1 MGGVERKIQ
10 FVATCKN
17 RKKLY
22 ICTIKKR
29 LTDKL
34 GEKTSLEIHF
44 APSEITKNCM
54 QYRKE
59 LWTLIVLLLFS
70 VKAVAQTTSSF
81 EQLPD
86 YPFVFISNDRNAEV
100 PAVSDSL
107 FNACARGIQFTVN
120 RTELRAGESF
130 IPLYRNEIVPI
141 LRQKGLVLRKIL
153 VRGAAS
159 PEGPYDNNC
168 RLGAGRTKRLVD
180 FVTSELGM
188 PFDPSS
194 VETSSIC
201 EDYEYLI
208 VLMRQAGDS
217 QAEVVQQI
225 WDECGGE
232 ERCCKEKLKR
242 HDGGRTWRRLLKVY
256 FPTLRQARVMMWFGR
271 MPEEVELMNLDKVF
285 ISSIKEPAPLE
296 PNLQFRMPLLRLMPM
311 MGLPTSG
318 MAMAKDSTSR
328 PPLIALRTNLLH
340 DLFYLPKF
348 GFAPSVNLQ
357 LEYFPRRGHLTYNIG
372 VSVSNHRHWSTHKFF
387 QVRDVQLELRRYFK
401 KGHPYAGAYLG
412 AYAHGFVYG
421 IGFGPNSGW
430 EGEGLGAGL
439 SGGYTLPLIKNGHF
453 RLELMGAVGFLA
465 TRYDPYVWGNPITG
479 DIDGKYYY
487 DYHGTASKFKK
498 RNHVFTWLGPTNLGV
513 SLTYDIVY
521 RKKQKGGVR

>member
-1 MGGVERKIQ
+1 
-10 FVATCKN
+10 
-17 RKKLY
+17 
-22 ICTIKKR
+22 
-29 LTDKL
+29 
-34 GEKTSLEIHF
+34 
-44 APSEITKNCM
+44 M

-59 LWTLIVLLLFS
+59 LWTLIVLLLSS
-70 VKAVAQTTSSF
+70 VKAVAQTASSF
-81 EQLPD
+81 EQLPE
-86 YPFVFISNDRNAEV
+86 YPFIFISNDRNAAV
-100 PAVSDSL
+100 PEVSDSL

-130 IPLYRNEIVPI
+130 IPLYRNEVVPI
-141 LRQKGLVLRKIL
+141 LRQKGLVLRKII

-194 VETSSIC
+194 IETGSVC

-208 VLMRQAGDS
+208 VLMRQAGDA
-217 QAEVVQQI
+217 QTDIVQQI
-225 WDECGGE
+225 WDDCGGD
-232 ERCCKEKLKR
+232 ERCCKEKLKK
-242 HDGGRTWRRLLKVY
+242 HDNGRTWRRLLKQY

-285 ISSIKEPAPLE
+285 VSTIKEPDA
-296 PNLQFRMPLLRLMPM
+296 LQPDLNQHLPLLPLTPWSGVPSSGVEEEASRL
-311 MGLPTSG
+311 
-318 MAMAKDSTSR
+318 
-328 PPLIALRTNLLH
+328 PLIALRTNLLH
-340 DLFYLPKF
+340 DFFYLPKF

-357 LEYFPRRGHLTYNIG
+357 LEFFPRRGHLTYNIG
-372 VSVSNHRHWSTHKFF
+372 GSVSNHRHWSTHKFF

-401 KGHPYAGAYLG
+401 KGHPYRGAYLG

-421 IGFGPNSGW
+421 IGFGAKDGW
-430 EGEGLGAGL
+430 EGEGLGAGI

-498 RNHVFTWLGPTNLGV
+498 RNHVFTWLGPTNLGI

-521 RKKQKGGVR
+521 RKKQKGGGR